1 MQNKGNI
8 SYDFSLDEFTAGRIR
23 ERSLLWLIYRKTE
36 RWRKKA
42 SGNSRNF
49 KEKTLRKY
57 KAIIRC
63 ILSCFSLVKLFATPW
78 TIACQ
83 ALLSM
88 VFSRQE
94 YSHVAIPTP
103 GDLPNPGI
111 KPGPLISPALAGE
124 FFTSSVTWETGGT

>member
-1 MQNKGNI
+1 MCNN
-8 SYDFSLDEFTAGRIR
+8 FLPTALP
-23 ERSLLWLIYRKTE
+23 ENPYLY
-36 RWRKKA
+36 
-42 SGNSRNF
+42 NSCYCHVSHVR
-49 KEKTLRKY
+49 
-57 KAIIRC
+57 
-63 ILSCFSLVKLFATPW
+63 LFATLW

-124 FFTSSVTWETGGT
+124 FFTSSVTWESLACYIQATVPSHTTK